1 MRNFDRRGDKK
12 EKTVYYRA
20 VTTVIFFASLL
31 MCVYQTYQLIL
42 LYVSDPIE
50 TQIKVI
56 MHDAMKF
63 PAVTICN
70 LNPVRRSRSVISFS
84 GL

>member
-1 MRNFDRRGDKK
+1 MVNNERQDQKK
-12 EKTVYYRA
+12 EKPVYHRI
-20 VTTVIFFASLL
+20 VTSVIFFMSLS
-31 MCVYQTYQLIL
+31 MCVYQTYELIL
-42 LYVSDPIE
+42 LYLSDPIE

-70 LNPVRRSRSVISFS
+70 LNPVKRSRSV
-84 GL
+84 